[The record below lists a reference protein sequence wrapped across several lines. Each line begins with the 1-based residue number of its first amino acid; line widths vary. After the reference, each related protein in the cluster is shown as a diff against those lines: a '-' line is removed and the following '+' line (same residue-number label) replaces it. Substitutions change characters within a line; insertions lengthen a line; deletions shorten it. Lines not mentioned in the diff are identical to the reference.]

1 MHTAA
6 LCIHQ
11 QMALF
16 LLHHCYIWPALP
28 LDASICCVSCLAL
41 HNMIRD
47 CGPFASR
54 VVCCRAL
61 HDLGRDGDFEAYG
74 YYGRCE
80 DTPCQSLNPSQ
91 QNALSGDRFLSSVS
105 GHACNQMQSQRH
117 NCIVHSSTLLPYVLY
132 TCIDFT
138 CNSKHHIAYSQC
150 IHMQDLLQ

>member
-16 LLHHCYIWPALP
+16 LLHHCDIWLALP
-28 LDASICCVSCLAL
+28 LDAFISISTSCLTVVICCVSCLAL
-41 HNMIRD
+41 HNVIRD
-47 CGPFASR
+47 SGPFASR
-54 VVCCRAL
+54 FVCCRAL

-91 QNALSGDRFLSSVS
+91 QNALSGD
-105 GHACNQMQSQRH
+105 
-117 NCIVHSSTLLPYVLY
+117 
-132 TCIDFT
+132 
-138 CNSKHHIAYSQC
+138 
-150 IHMQDLLQ
+150 